1 MYSWDIIVKVREG
14 FGYQIG
20 WIFGKLP
27 KGWWSLSRLTCWRQ
41 LVVRTFARGLEAT
54 TCPLNMKK
62 ANMFPIS
69 PDTWSIRVHYNLFK
83 SLVFK
88 IPQSYI
94 VGALEILFENKQNL
108 EHRPNNAGVP
118 AYCLWVAAY
127 GQEISLRH
135 SNYVALPHFRN
146 RMQWFH
152 QGKKRQIPVRSKW
165 LEHPTQL

>member
-1 MYSWDIIVKVREG
+1 MPWPQRHWVWWQEG
-14 FGYQIG
+14 RCRLLFAQR
-20 WIFGKLP
+20 WRCTP
-27 KGWWSLSRLTCWRQ
+27 ETSLSRLTSWRQ

-69 PDTWSIRVHYNLFK
+69 PDTWSIRVHHNLFK

-118 AYCLWVAAY
+118 AYCLRVAAY

-146 RMQWFH
+146 R
-152 QGKKRQIPVRSKW
+152 RQ
-165 LEHPTQL
+165 